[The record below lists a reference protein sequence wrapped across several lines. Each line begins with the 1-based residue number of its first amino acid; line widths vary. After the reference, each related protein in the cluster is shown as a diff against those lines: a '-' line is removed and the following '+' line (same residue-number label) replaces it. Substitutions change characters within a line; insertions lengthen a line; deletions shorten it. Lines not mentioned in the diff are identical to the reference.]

1 MLRGR
6 TTSFRSCPRRCRAR
20 RMPSRA
26 STSPASPQPLPL
38 GTAAARCHE
47 PGLGRRHHSR
57 RSSGAPGGGTGGP
70 ARSRT
75 RCRRLGTGPRPIR
88 ELHRF
93 FGNGLPGNRQGPR
106 MYEMQGPCPVSGRW
120 PAGCPAGWRLIDR
133 LLVPDSR
140 RKRRFPGSSCV
151 PGLPPDWC
159 PSPAVTYFYPPGRV
173 RHKGFRAM
181 DSRFFT
187 VHNSSTAEGQLSP
200 VAGAFPPDRPQLSAQ
215 AASGSGGLA
224 KPVRLHNA
232 NGGGH
237 GYLRTGRLGPV
248 WRRLRSYS

>member
-173 RHKGFRAM
+173 RHKGSRAVISGFFSCPQPIH
-181 DSRFFT
+181 SRGSVVPSGRCF
-187 VHNSSTAEGQLSP
+187 STRLSTT
-200 VAGAFPPDRPQLSAQ
+200 SAQ
-215 AASGSGGLA
+215 AASLAEGMAWGLS
-224 KPVRLHNA
+224 L
-232 NGGGH
+232 
-237 GYLRTGRLGPV
+237 GYDQR
-248 WRRLRSYS
+248 